1 VVSKTV
7 FAASILI
14 AIIVTAGVTSGLF
27 LALYKPASTSTSTGA
42 SVVQVTRYVGG
53 LTADEAPAYA
63 AEAQGYFAQNGIDVT
78 PVILSGTS
86 AAEVAVAASR
96 SPNAFALG
104 DLYDLASIAVNNA
117 SLNQL
122 VETGST
128 GIVNPVGMIF
138 LSSSNITKP
147 TDLIG
152 KTIGVPF
159 GSESYN
165 MFIPFLKNNGV
176 NLTQV
181 NIQNIGFSDLADAL
195 FAHKVTAIVEFASD
209 YAALQPQ
216 GVSLGEPVSYILF
229 SNYGLPPV
237 GSGIVMQNNLVK
249 NDPSVA
255 RAITNATLY
264 GYWFCVKNPDQ
275 CVQDFV
281 DINPSFNYS
290 STLVQWQSSLVY
302 EVGYN
307 ATTLGSLTALQFG
320 YINPTTAANIVSLSS
335 SIQGLSPAP
344 DATSLY
350 TDQFVQ
356 QPPTSTSAS

>member
-1 VVSKTV
+1 MVSKTV

-14 AIIVTAGVTSGLF
+14 AIILTAAVTSGLF
-27 LALYKPASTSTSTGA
+27 LALYKPASTSSNTSSMSNTG
-42 SVVQVTRYVGG
+42 VVQVTRYVGG

-86 AAEVAVAASR
+86 AAEVAVAAGN

-104 DLYDLASIAVNNA
+104 DLYDLASISVHNA

-128 GIVNPVGMIF
+128 GTVNPVGMIF
-138 LSSSNITKP
+138 LTSSGITGP
-147 TDLIG
+147 SSLVG

-176 NLTQV
+176 SLSQV
-181 NIQNIGFSDLADAL
+181 NVQNIGFSDLGDAL
-195 FAHKVTAIVEFASD
+195 FAHSVDAIVEFASD

-216 GVSLGEPVSYILF
+216 GVSLNEPVSYILF
-229 SNYGLPPV
+229 SNFGLPPV
-237 GSGIVMQNNLVK
+237 GSGIIMQQNLVK

-264 GYWFCVKNPDQ
+264 GYYFCIKNPSQ

-281 DINPSFNYS
+281 NINPSFNY
-290 STLVQWQSSLVY
+290 TAALAEWQSSLIY

-307 ATTLGSLTALQFG
+307 ATSLGSLTALQFG
-320 YINPTTAANIVSLSS
+320 YINPTTASNIVMLAVTV
-335 SIQGLSPAP
+335 QGLTSTPA
-344 DATSLY
+344 ATSLY

-356 QPPTSTSAS
+356 APPA

>member
-1 VVSKTV
+1 MASKTI
-7 FAASILI
+7 FIASVLI
-14 AIIVTAGVTSGLF
+14 AIIATAAVTSGLF
-27 LALYKPASTSTSTGA
+27 IAFYKTGTSTTSSQGVT
-42 SVVQVTRYVGG
+42 QVTRYVGG

-86 AAEVAVAASR
+86 AAEVAVAAGS
-96 SPNAFALG
+96 SPDSFALG

-138 LSSSNITKP
+138 LTSSGITGP
-147 TDLIG
+147 SSLVG

-176 NLTQV
+176 SLNQV

-195 FAHKVTAIVEFASD
+195 FAHSVDAIVEFASD

-216 GVSLGEPVSYILF
+216 GVSLNEPVSYILF
-229 SNYGLPPV
+229 SSYGLPPV
-237 GSGIVMQNNLVK
+237 GSGIVMQQNLVK

-264 GYWFCVKNPDQ
+264 GYYYCIKNPGP

-281 DINPSFNYS
+281 NINPSFNYTS
-290 STLVQWQSSLVY
+290 ALAEWQASLIY

-307 ATTLGSLTALQFG
+307 ATTIGTLTPLQFG
-320 YINPTTAANIVSLSS
+320 YIAPTTASNIVTLAVSV
-335 SIQGLSPAP
+335 QGLTSTP

-356 QPPTSTSAS
+356 QPPS